1 MAICFYGLA
10 SYRAG
15 KLRLL
20 LGGLVIKKYISL
32 FIAIILFAVPLSGC
46 TSTAEEPAPDPESKP
61 APKSKPKPEE
71 PKEKPKEKEPER
83 KPAPKTEPEPPKPAP
98 GTIGLIGN
106 KESDKLHNLEHARCR
121 GYVKQMNEE
130 NKVKFDSKE
139 EAYKQGYRFCKA
151 CPGYE

>member
-1 MAICFYGLA
+1 MLD
-10 SYRAG
+10 
-15 KLRLL
+15 
-20 LGGLVIKKYISL
+20 IKKYLSL
-32 FIAIILFAVPLSGC
+32 FVVLILFAVPLAGC
-46 TSTAEEPAPDPESKP
+46 TSTAEEPAPEPEPKKP
-61 APKSKPKPEE
+61 VPKPEE
-71 PKEKPKEKEPER
+71 PEEKPAPKKPEEKPKEKEP
-83 KPAPKTEPEPPKPAP
+83 KPVPKEPSKPAP

-106 KESDKLHNLEHARCR
+106 KESNKLHNLEHARCR